1 MALSVFERV
10 WWPIGPDGKQD
21 KTGEPKG
28 RHWVFKVSGRDPN
41 GLRVEVK
48 RAAQVDTEK
57 GARREA
63 ERVQRAIHA
72 GTYGQQPKDAPK
84 TFATAAE
91 EFLTAMAV
99 PGRLKPST
107 LANYQDLL
115 RRVLVPAL
123 GKKLLVDVEGK
134 PLDDFQVEHAK
145 DHSTA
150 TVRNALAVLRAC
162 LRWCHRRKM
171 LPARPVVEI
180 PKDYRSK
187 AATAPKGVSAEEL
200 RKLLD
205 AADGPWMLWILF
217 AARTGLRV
225 GEMLA
230 VRWDA
235 IDLDVPEVRVLA
247 SIVDGEEFSP
257 KSGKARRVPL
267 SGQLV
272 EALGKPPKGGGLVFP
287 GLTTRHQV
295 AGALAR
301 ISKDAEVE
309 RIGPHALRHTFGYET
324 VRRGVPLRTVQEWMG
339 HHSLT
344 QTEVYA
350 RGAAPAASIDVLDG

>member
-1 MALSVFERV
+1 MALSVFERK
-10 WWPIGPDGKQD
+10 W
-21 KTGEPKG
+21 TTESGED
-28 RHWVFKVSGRDPN
+28 RSAWVFKVSGRDPN
-41 GLRVEVK
+41 GVRVEVK
-48 RAAQVDTEK
+48 RHAQVDTEK

-115 RRVLVPAL
+115 RRVLIPEL
-123 GKKLLVDVEGK
+123 GKRLLVDVEGK
-134 PLDDFQVEHAK
+134 PLDDFQVEYAK
-145 DHSTA
+145 GRSIA
-150 TVRNALAVLRAC
+150 SLQNALGVLRAC

-171 LPARPVVEI
+171 LPTRPEFERSR
-180 PKDYRSK
+180 DYRPK
-187 AATAPKGVSAEEL
+187 RETAPKGLDAERL
-200 RKLLD
+200 RKLLE
-205 AADGPWMLWILF
+205 AADDFWKLWILF
-217 AARTGLRV
+217 AVRTGLRV

-230 VRWDA
+230 VRWEA

-257 KSGKARRVPL
+257 KSNEPRRVPL
-267 SGQLV
+267 SAQLV
-272 EALGKPPKGGGLVFP
+272 AALGKPPKGGGLVFP
-287 GLTTRHQV
+287 GLTTRHQ
-295 AGALAR
+295 ASGALAR
-301 ISKDAEVE
+301 ISKAAEIKRV
-309 RIGPHALRHTFGYET
+309 GPHALRHTFGYET

-339 HHSLT
+339 HYSLA